1 MITDCFIKDN
11 ISNISKFF
19 SRLELRA
26 KELESRLDLEQ
37 ATRTRLETQ
46 VNRLKEHLDKVQ
58 SEVSQ
63 SKLKELT
70 AQEQLKKSQKNLK
83 ELREE
88 LHTISIKEQDSIA
101 KKKEMEKKIE
111 MTEQETSSVKND
123 LRLALQRIADLQ
135 QAMEG
140 GDDDLSES

>member
-1 MITDCFIKDN
+1 M
-11 ISNISKFF
+11 
-19 SRLELRA
+19 ELRA

-58 SEVSQ
+58 AEVSQ

-88 LHTISIKEQDSIA
+88 LHTIMNKEQENIT
-101 KKKEMEKKIE
+101 KRKELEKKVE

-140 GDDDLSES
+140 GDDDLSETWVFCF

>member
-1 MITDCFIKDN
+1 MN
-11 ISNISKFF
+11 LN

-88 LHTISIKEQDSIA
+88 LHAITNKEQDSNA

-111 MTEQETSSVKND
+111 MTEQETTSVKND